1 MYGQH
6 RISRRVAVIC
16 TALLVVGAGVA
27 SAVVPFD
34 DVPAGHPHG
43 NGIDYI
49 AGAGITVGCTAT
61 AFCPGDSLT
70 RGQMATF
77 LYRSSGND
85 PATPPSVNA
94 ATVDGLD
101 ASALLPVAVHVTR
114 GAGNAPVIR
123 AVHNLATTPT
133 ITQFASGYDLDL
145 GIDVSGRFP
154 QCSVDTNFV
163 DTRDAFCTVSIPSAR
178 TVRVRIH
185 DVSVGG
191 FAPAEFWLTLH
202 G

>member
-1 MYGQH
+1 MSTHH
-6 RISRRVAVIC
+6 RTVRRLAVL
-16 TALLVVGAGVA
+16 TATLLVVGAGAAFAAVA
-27 SAVVPFD
+27 FS
-34 DVPAGHPHG
+34 DVPAGHPHRK
-43 NGIDYI
+43 GITYVAD
-49 AGAGITVGCTAT
+49 AGITVGCGAKT
-61 AFCPGDSLT
+61 FCPGDTLT

-77 LYRSSGND
+77 LHRASGND
-85 PATPPSVNA
+85 AATPPSVNA

-101 ASALLPVAVHVTR
+101 ASELMPVSVHVTR
-114 GAGNAPVIR
+114 GAGNAPVIE
-123 AVHNLATTPT
+123 AVHNLTTTPS
-133 ITQFASGYDLDL
+133 IVQFAGGYQLDL

-154 QCSVDTNFV
+154 QCTIDTNFV
-163 DTRDAFCTVSIPSAR
+163 DTRDAFCTVSIPATD